1 MKENIVLMRLRELC
15 EKNNYSFYRL
25 SKESGVALSTISS
38 LYSQN
43 HYPSIP
49 TLDRLCDGLHMTLSD
64 FFLLEPAPDSLTEE
78 DRIMI
83 NRINN
88 LSNEQK
94 KYLTA
99 YIDGLSGTQ

>member
-1 MKENIVLMRLRELC
+1 MEENIVLIRLRELC
-15 EKNNYSFYRL
+15 EKNNISFYRL

-49 TLDRLCDGLHMTLSD
+49 TLGRLCTGLNMTLSD
-64 FFLLEPAPDSLTEE
+64 FFLLEQKPNHITEQ
-78 DRIMI
+78 DRIMM
-83 NRINN
+83 NRINS
-88 LSNEQK
+88 LSPEQK

-99 YIDGLSGTQ
+99 YIEGLSSV